1 MGEVGAPEEQRAPKS
16 TRVLVFS
23 QGSSAED
30 AAYIP
35 WHPMELSSFRQQPVG
50 CPRDTTLIELSTQLC
65 MGQWASVHHAAHR
78 SDGRHLRIAPCYR
91 YQPPKHRRRHDS
103 LPRSI
108 NSQSRALN
116 ALVAEAH
123 NPSVSP

>member
-1 MGEVGAPEEQRAPKS
+1 MVFGVWPLTRMRVSESSISMSRLKRNIAAERKSALHHPHRPQSTPQQRTTPQWVEVGALEDHRAPKS
-16 TRVLVFS
+16 TRVVLS

-65 MGQWASVHHAAHR
+65 SG
-78 SDGRHLRIAPCYR
+78 
-91 YQPPKHRRRHDS
+91 
-103 LPRSI
+103 
-108 NSQSRALN
+108 
-116 ALVAEAH
+116 
-123 NPSVSP
+123 